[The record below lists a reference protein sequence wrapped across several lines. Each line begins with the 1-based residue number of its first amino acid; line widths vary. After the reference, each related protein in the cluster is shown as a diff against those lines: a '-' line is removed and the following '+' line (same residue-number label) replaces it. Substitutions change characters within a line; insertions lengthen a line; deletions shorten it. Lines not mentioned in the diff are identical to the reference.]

1 MPGARATASSDP
13 ILTNFAA
20 GIAPEVRS
28 PLARRISPFVVVNA
42 TNGHFKRY
50 DDKNAFATYDTARAL
65 GGDRPRIEFNAD
77 DARYDCKPQSLATT
91 IDDDELDAAGSEDI
105 LSLRQA
111 KVRTLMAAAARGEEK
126 AVFDKILA
134 LKAATPNLGDWTNP
148 EVDPVA
154 EIDQEIVAMARDSGY
169 MPSDIIMSITAW
181 QAFRL
186 HPKVVARQPGAEII
200 GLSTIQAAML
210 FIHPGIQITIGA
222 MPYDTAKQGN
232 AQDNEFL
239 GLNEVL
245 IFYNSPTADQY
256 DPSFSKTFT
265 SKPGGITGAGT
276 GRIPTKRYDEIWV
289 DWDRDIQIV
298 STKLG
303 RRITVDL

>member
-1 MPGARATASSDP
+1 MPGARAIASSDP

-20 GIAPEVRS
+20 GIAPELRS
-28 PLARRISPFVVVNA
+28 PMARRLSPFVVVNA

-50 DDKNAFATYDTARAL
+50 DDKNAFTLYETARAM
-65 GGDRPRIEFNAD
+65 GGDRARIEFNASD
-77 DARYDCKPQSLATT
+77 DRYDCKPQSLATT
-91 IDDDELDAAGSEDI
+91 LDDDELDAAGSQDI
-105 LSLRQA
+105 LGLRQA
-111 KVRTLMAAAARGEEK
+111 KIRTLLTAAARGHEK
-126 AVFDKILA
+126 KVFDKILTA
-134 LKAATPNLGDWTNP
+134 KAAVANKGDWTNP
-148 EVDPVA
+148 EVDPV
-154 EIDQEIVAMARDSGY
+154 QEVDEQIVAIAKDSGY

-200 GLSTIQAAML
+200 GLTTIQAAML
-210 FIHPGIQITIGA
+210 FIQPGIQITIGA
-222 MPYDTAKQGN
+222 MPYDQVKTGK
-232 AQDNEFL
+232 AQSNEFI

-265 SKPGGITGAGT
+265 SKPGGITGAGA

-289 DWDRDIQIV
+289 DWDEDIQVV

-303 RRITVDL
+303 RRITVEL